1 MVDYLDLPRDFR
13 FMTKRIKGLA
23 ARQAENF
30 GHVLLECARRFDQL
44 GQARLNAKLGEE
56 IARPSVMRLVPHM
69 PPDGIRPTE
78 LARRADIS
86 KQAVGQ
92 TLAFLE
98 EHGLV
103 EYAPDPSD
111 GRAFIVRMTD
121 FGVEASL
128 LGLEALAQVQRE
140 VEQSVGREV
149 VEQTFAGLRQI
160 LASLAARQDV

>member
-1 MVDYLDLPRDFR
+1 MPKQ
-13 FMTKRIKGLA
+13 MNKLA

-56 IARPSVMRLVPHM
+56 IARPSVMRLIPHM
-69 PPDGIRPTE
+69 PPEGIRPTE

-98 EHGLV
+98 AHGLV

-111 GRAFIVRMTD
+111 GRALIVRMTD
-121 FGVEASL
+121 LGVEASL

-140 VEQSVGREV
+140 VEHSVGRGI
-149 VEQTFAGLRQI
+149 VEQTFAGLRHI
-160 LASLAARQDV
+160 LAELEARQDIDR

>member
-1 MVDYLDLPRDFR
+1 MPKQ
-13 FMTKRIKGLA
+13 MNGLA

-44 GQARLNAKLGEE
+44 GQARLNARLGEE
-56 IARPSVMRLVPHM
+56 IARPSVMRLIPHM
-69 PPDGIRPTE
+69 PPEGIRPTE

-121 FGVEASL
+121 LGAEAWL

-140 VEQSVGREV
+140 VEHNVGRDV
-149 VEQTFAGLRQI
+149 VEKTFAGLRHI
-160 LASLAARQDV
+160 LAALEARQDTDR